1 MTLCWNTRR
10 SNRSPIW
17 HREGGGISTVM
28 DTAEPEGAD
37 QLLSA
42 SGGALQRSLF
52 FPVYR
57 NDFNTD
63 EREIAVY
70 MDGEKALGWW
80 HRNVARAQYSIQG
93 WRREKIYPDL
103 IFAMQRDP
111 IGQGGNRLIVLEMKG
126 DYLAGN
132 LDTAYKQAVLGLRRD
147 SFAFENVSRVGEL
160 ELLTDDGTTVECD
173 LVLMSEW
180 KTQLPNEYFSPEH
193 PV

>member
-1 MTLCWNTRR
+1 
-10 SNRSPIW
+10 
-17 HREGGGISTVM
+17 M

>member
-1 MTLCWNTRR
+1 
-10 SNRSPIW
+10 
-17 HREGGGISTVM
+17 
-28 DTAEPEGAD
+28 
-37 QLLSA
+37 
-42 SGGALQRSLF
+42 
-52 FPVYR
+52 
-57 NDFNTD
+57 
-63 EREIAVY
+63 
-70 MDGEKALGWW
+70 
-80 HRNVARAQYSIQG
+80 
-93 WRREKIYPDL
+93 
-103 IFAMQRDP
+103 MQRDP

-132 LDTAYKQAVLGLRRD
+132 LDTAYKQAVLGLMRD